1 MSGTNHIATL
11 ERDFTSASET
21 SIEDIG
27 KNWFGLGRPY
37 YKVIQHTGD
46 TLGLLIDDSPIND
59 NRVHP
64 SGATK
69 YALYEYIC
77 QEPTYKITVP
87 ETVNEG
93 ASFTVTVE
101 TTSVPNN
108 AQLFL
113 EINNITT
120 SGPNRDVKHSNTL
133 TLNSG
138 AITVNNNIASGT
150 FDVIADEL
158 TEGDETFNIIVRSGH
173 YNGPEE
179 IRSSVI
185 TIKDT
190 SKKPTYS
197 IQPNVSEINEGDE
210 VTFNISTANVA
221 NGTQLTYSLSRT
233 DVTPSTGTVTI
244 EDNKGS
250 FKVTASNDSKTEGY
264 TKFNATL
271 KRGAT
276 DVVTS
281 NDVGVKDTSPGS
293 IQHKST
299 FTLGGY
305 ADTGTGGEGSDVD
318 WDLIGNTAG
327 ANYEYYITGVS
338 VGLRGNETGRAKT
351 RNLDCNTTPLKY
363 NTYSKY
369 ARCGGPSERK
379 GLYVSDVGGD
389 IRIQKITVK
398 NTATGRTQD
407 IGVGLRVWSIGTAST
422 QGGIYTDVETNTT
435 APRAGIRFVKYN
447 NKGCN
452 WGPGYWEHWEF
463 ELDLNITI

>member
-1 MSGTNHIATL
+1 
-11 ERDFTSASET
+11 
-21 SIEDIG
+21 
-27 KNWFGLGRPY
+27 
-37 YKVIQHTGD
+37 
-46 TLGLLIDDSPIND
+46 
-59 NRVHP
+59 
-64 SGATK
+64 
-69 YALYEYIC
+69 
-77 QEPTYKITVP
+77 
-87 ETVNEG
+87 
-93 ASFTVTVE
+93 
-101 TTSVPNN
+101 
-108 AQLFL
+108 LFL

-138 AITVNNNIASGT
+138 AITVNNNTASGT

-281 NDVGVKDTSPGS
+281 NDVGVKDTSVGS
-293 IQHKST
+293 INHKSS
-299 FTLGGY
+299 FTIVYWHESDSSGD
-305 ADTGTGGEGSDVD
+305 ANVDGTSEYNALELV
-318 WDLIGNTAG
+318 GNTAG
-327 ANYEYYITGVS
+327 PDYEYYFH
-338 VGLRGNETGRAKT
+338 GRSYRPWGKDKYTEWWKYNWRTKRNTYTKT
-351 RNLDCNTTPLKY
+351 VPLKFNEY
-363 NTYSKY
+363 NKTNWCSGYSPENGKLFFLDN
-369 ARCGGPSERK
+369 GPEW
-379 GLYVSDVGGD
+379 GLNTAFEINS
-389 IRIQKITVK
+389 ITVK
-398 NTATGRTQD
+398 NTKTGKTQNIGIGFKVTATRD
-407 IGVGLRVWSIGTAST
+407 SRVGGTAPTLISDT
-422 QGGIYTDVETNTT
+422 SGSGRLVSIS
-435 APRAGIRFVKYN
+435 
-447 NKGCN
+447 NKGCKHSN
-452 WGPGYWEHWEF
+452 GYAEVIYI
-463 ELDLNITI
+463 ELNLTITI